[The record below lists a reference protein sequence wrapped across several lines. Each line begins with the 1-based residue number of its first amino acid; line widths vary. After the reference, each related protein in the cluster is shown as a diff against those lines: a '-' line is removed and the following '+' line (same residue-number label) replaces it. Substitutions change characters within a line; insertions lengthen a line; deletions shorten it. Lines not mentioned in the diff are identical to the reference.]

1 MLNKN
6 KLALG
11 TVQFGLDYG
20 ISNCNGKPPLNEIS
34 DILNFAHE
42 SGIDILDTANAYGNA
57 EKVIGALDAK
67 RFQIVTKF
75 LPESQNGLFEHQFE
89 GSLEKL
95 RIEKVYGLLA
105 HRPLDVVENPHIWDK
120 MLAQKENHKVKKIG
134 FSFDCPE
141 EYDAVS
147 KTAFLPDL
155 VQVPFSYFDDRFI
168 EIIKELKNRGCE
180 IHVRSVFLQ
189 GLFFTDANRL
199 PSFFDEVK
207 GLIKELQKMHG
218 QTLSTSL
225 LNFVLD
231 HDYIDKVLIGV
242 QSKIQLQNTL
252 DSNLKALKLGGLTK
266 KISNKILRPSL
277 WPQ

>member
-1 MLNKN
+1 MPNKN

-20 ISNCNGKPPLNEIS
+20 ISNFNGKPPLNEIS
-34 DILNFAHE
+34 NILNFAHE
-42 SGIDILDTANAYGNA
+42 CGIDILDTANGYGNA

-67 RFQIVTKF
+67 RFEIVTKF
-75 LPESQNGLFEHQFE
+75 LPESTNGLFEDQFE

-95 RIEKVYGLLA
+95 RINQVYGLLA
-105 HRPLDVVENPHIWDK
+105 HRPLDVVDNPHIWDK
-120 MLAQKENHKVKKIG
+120 MLAQKENQKVKKIG
-134 FSFDCPE
+134 FSFDSPE

-147 KTAFLPDL
+147 KSAFLPDL

-168 EIIKELKNRGCE
+168 EIIKELKKRGCE

-189 GLFFTDANRL
+189 GLFFADTNQL
-199 PSFFDEVK
+199 SSFFDEVK
-207 GLIKELQKMHG
+207 ELIQELQKAHG

-231 HDYIDKVLIGV
+231 HDYIDKVVIGV
-242 QSKIQLQNTL
+242 QSKIQLQNTF
-252 DSNLKALKLGGLTK
+252 DSNLKAHKLGGLTK
-266 KISNKILRPSL
+266 KINNKILQPSL
-277 WPQ
+277 WP